1 MGNSE
6 RERGVDWRLVLR
18 LLFLQ
23 YPYRPVTDYSEKI
36 ILKLNRE
43 KKSSKFCKMF
53 EPSVRR
59 GEKAIRIYFVHM
71 SNLVK
76 MQKNTF

>member
-1 MGNSE
+1 M
-6 RERGVDWRLVLR
+6 DWRLVLR

-43 KKSSKFCKMF
+43 KKNHLSFVN